1 MSQKRLKITIYLL
14 LLILT
19 AVTISLLA
27 PRQQQTVQRESNYAI
42 HARQDFNQPGAYPI
56 TSTIPKNF
64 YRPTG
69 AWVGRLILPT
79 SQQMQDGADWIL
91 MEVEHAPSTAQNLIG
106 KIVRL
111 EWKNDQDVL
120 RKVKAVTR
128 DVNFTN
134 VTIKSQQKGN
144 IHPVRLN
151 GISNVGILR
160 SLAGAHPTDDVII
173 TLDDATV
180 VTEDVGKVIVQITH
194 EPILA
199 TGRFYGLVK
208 IIKPDVSTNISLSN
222 PQYFRVRHYNPT
234 SGNFDGAE
242 GIIRIPQQQLDTR
255 NIVSSTSLLIEKSAA
270 GENGWYIYGARDT
283 QGVFTVQALA
293 PRSLFQIQPLQEI
306 TNEDEALK
314 YIKIQHW
321 RNTSSQ
327 KGKINTVFLN
337 SNVLKSTFSLPYQG
351 GLVGFQSTESTESTE
366 STNTPI
372 QQPTDSPPLAK
383 KQGEQ
388 REQRKKK
395 SRENS
400 PPTSGQLLLPL
411 SSLNGGLGGY
421 QWQENDKAIVLHLFG
436 GIGGRKKEALG
447 IPATIT
453 GHFAFGIA
461 QVIRDSFTNELRF
474 DIKYHQVY
482 AHNSDGIIA
491 GTHTWADY
499 MGNLQSGWMYTRPVS
514 DILIKFDPVTQDY
527 DFDGVK
533 LSPLNELQQQLQVM
547 MARYRVGDGTGGA
560 TVSPATSC
568 VQDSAQ
574 ALYATITTIKNQVA
588 AAPQIQQWL
597 DAHPNDPQTLRFRQL
612 VSLGAELEK
621 QLAPLGI
628 VRADWQSSTSTLAGT
643 NTGENTATFRD
654 GSIWAGLTTWR
665 TMMPRQAH
673 DDLARI
679 FLQQGGSLQILR
691 TNQIG
696 GWQGDILPLAP
707 TVLFGQIRIPFT
719 EISPLSILLNRI
731 LASLKIP
738 TQQDW
743 LVLGTTLLLYS
754 IIAIPIGLKS
764 GFLQLQIWSTTYLD
778 KSLLILRCLFLPA
791 ISEELFFR
799 VLLLPH
805 PIEITNWLT
814 WALLALLSLILFIIY
829 HPVNAKFF
837 FRQAYTTFFNRVFLF
852 LAALLGIAC
861 TIAYVL
867 TGSLFVIVMIHWVV
881 VVVWL
886 MFFEGIKK
894 LIK

>member
-1 MSQKRLKITIYLL
+1 MSRKGLKIAIFLL
-14 LLILT
+14 ILILT
-19 AVTISLLA
+19 AVTISRLA

-42 HARQDFNQPGAYPI
+42 HVRQDFNQPNFYPI
-56 TSTIPKNF
+56 TPTTSNNF

-79 SQQMQDGADWIL
+79 SQQMQDGADWVL
-91 MEVEHAPSTAQNLIG
+91 MEVEHAPSTAKNLIG

-111 EWKNDQDVL
+111 EWKNDQDV
-120 RKVKAVTR
+120 RTQVKAVTR
-128 DVNFTN
+128 DVNFTPL
-134 VTIKSQQKGN
+134 TIKSQQNGN
-144 IHPVRLN
+144 IHPLRLN
-151 GISNVGILR
+151 GIPNVGVLR
-160 SLAGAHPTDDVII
+160 SLAGAHPTDDVIV
-173 TLDDATV
+173 TLDNAIV
-180 VTEDVGKVIVQITH
+180 VTEDVGKVIVQITR

-208 IIKPDVSTNISLSN
+208 IIKPDVSKYKT
-222 PQYFRVRHYNPT
+222 QYFRVRHYNPA

-242 GIIRIPQQQLDTR
+242 GVIRIPKQPLDTR
-255 NIVSSTSLLIEKSAA
+255 NIVSSTPLLIEKSPA
-270 GENGWYIYGARDT
+270 GENGWYIYGARDA

-293 PRSLFQIQPLQEI
+293 PRSLFQIQPNQEV
-306 TNEDEALK
+306 TNENAALQ
-314 YIKIQHW
+314 YLKIEHW
-321 RNTSSQ
+321 QNTPAQ

-351 GLVGFQSTESTESTE
+351 GLVGFQD
-366 STNTPI
+366 TPI
-372 QQPTDSPPLAK
+372 QQPTSTPNLAQ

-388 REQRKKK
+388 EK
-395 SRENS
+395 SKENS
-400 PPTSGQLLLPL
+400 LP

-421 QWQENDKAIVLHLFG
+421 QWQEKDKAIVLHLFG

-447 IPATIT
+447 FPATIS

-499 MGNLQSGWMYTRPVS
+499 MGNLQRGWVYTRPVS

-527 DFDGVK
+527 NFDGVK
-533 LSPLNELQQQLQVM
+533 LSPLNELQRQLQIM

-574 ALYATITTIKNQVA
+574 ALYATITTIKNQVEK
-588 AAPQIQQWL
+588 APQIQQWL
-597 DAHPNDPQTLRFRQL
+597 KAHPNDPQTLRFGQL
-612 VSLGAELEK
+612 VSLSWELEK
-621 QLAPLGI
+621 QLAPLG
-628 VRADWQSSTSTLAGT
+628 VARADWQSNSSILAGT
-643 NTGENTATFRD
+643 NTGDTEPFRD

-665 TMMPRQAH
+665 TMMPRQVH

-679 FLQQGGSLQILR
+679 FLIQGGSLQILR

-707 TVLFGQIRIPFT
+707 TVLFGKIKIPFT
-719 EISPLSILLNRI
+719 EISILPILLNRI

-743 LVLGTTLLLYS
+743 SVIGATLLVYS
-754 IIAIPIGLKS
+754 IIALPLGLKS
-764 GFLQLQIWSTTYLD
+764 EFLKLQIWSASYKD
-778 KSLLILRCLFLPA
+778 KFLLILRCLFLPA

-814 WALLALLSLILFIIY
+814 WALWALLSLILFIIS
-829 HPVNAKFF
+829 HPVNAKLFYKE
-837 FRQAYTTFFNRVFLF
+837 AHATFLNRVFLF

-867 TGSLFVIVMIHWVV
+867 TGSLLVIVTIHWVV

-886 MFFEGIKK
+886 MAFGGMNELNNHKYKFEQNQDIIK
-894 LIK
+894 